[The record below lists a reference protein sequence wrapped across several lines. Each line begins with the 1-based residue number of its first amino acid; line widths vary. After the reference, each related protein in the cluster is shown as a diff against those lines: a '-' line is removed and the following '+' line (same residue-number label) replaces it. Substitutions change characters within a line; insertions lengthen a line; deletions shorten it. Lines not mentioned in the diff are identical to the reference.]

1 MTAKYAA
8 RLATFQSRK
17 GASQSRRRQSTKAT
31 ATTNRTPAAS
41 VRISMASKCGTE
53 SLNRCMICLRMT
65 GAFCLQQT
73 MVSLPSA
80 SSLIA
85 CSERRISGDYC
96 RYRMAGKRPLTVV
109 EWLALTS
116 GAVPR
121 SMSLRC
127 ANEPTNVTKI
137 APKRPR
143 STIFKWVLRLALYI
157 E

>member
-1 MTAKYAA
+1 
-8 RLATFQSRK
+8 
-17 GASQSRRRQSTKAT
+17 
-31 ATTNRTPAAS
+31 
-41 VRISMASKCGTE
+41 
-53 SLNRCMICLRMT
+53 MT
-65 GAFCLQQT
+65 GAFYLQQT
-73 MVSLPSA
+73 LVFLPSA

-85 CSERRISGDYC
+85 CCDRWISGNYC

-121 SMSLRC
+121 SMSLTC
-127 ANEPTNVTKI
+127 ANVPTTVTKI